1 MSDLKEANLEQ
12 TDLEKTDLEQT
23 DLEQT
28 DLKGAKEWLRNNSKF
43 SLWEWLY
50 NSISPNK
57 HQRQYR

>member
-1 MSDLKEANLEQ
+1 MTERLVENVLIEIPKGSRNKYEYDKE
-12 TDLEKTDLEQT
+12 K
-23 DLEQT
+23 
-28 DLKGAKEWLRNNSKF
+28 KVIKEWLRNNSKF